1 HWRGEEA
8 AVEGSPRGL
17 RGGGGR
23 SHAAEPT
30 PLHLLPCK
38 IQHNGPAAISRFF
51 SPTIRPGPSGPVV
64 SFRGRSLHGEE
75 VTVPPGYVGL
85 VLREEDKSE
94 GSEVSGHR
102 AGLARSTDSILD
114 RTVQAMSSFSSFTLW
129 GLEAPPGRDARI
141 HGALTWPSLATASP
155 EDPAGRGTILDVAC
169 PPRPPF
175 QCREDGGGGG
185 DYKKE

>member
-1 HWRGEEA
+1 KAMPDGA
-8 AVEGSPRGL
+8 ASSVPGLIRLQPGSL
-17 RGGGGR
+17 
-23 SHAAEPT
+23 SAAEPT

-102 AGLARSTDSILD
+102 AGLARSTDSILAFPD

-141 HGALTWPSLATASP
+141 HGALTWPSLATAIHAP
-155 EDPAGRGTILDVAC
+155 VAN
-169 PPRPPF
+169 
-175 QCREDGGGGG
+175 E
-185 DYKKE
+185 

>member
-1 HWRGEEA
+1 MPDGA
-8 AVEGSPRGL
+8 ASSVPGLIRLQPGSL
-17 RGGGGR
+17 
-23 SHAAEPT
+23 SAAEPT

-94 GSEVSGHR
+94 GSE
-102 AGLARSTDSILD
+102 D

-141 HGALTWPSLATASP
+141 HGALTWPSLATAIHAP
-155 EDPAGRGTILDVAC
+155 VANED
-169 PPRPPF
+169 
-175 QCREDGGGGG
+175 
-185 DYKKE
+185 